1 MIRALLLCLPV
12 SVLLLGVLVGR
23 ASAEDVEITSA
34 VEQSSSLSMMQKIS
48 FVQGA
53 VSGTEGWIAGLESQ
67 KEKVLKDRALDDE
80 ERKAILACY
89 DRVLTPLRSLLEV
102 IRKSGNTMQAYF
114 ANGDE
119 VHADLEFRRVAVV
132 YKLATEK
139 QAESIVCTAGTDES
153 SGEQVTSMEEPES
166 AMGMDEVVVPPN
178 VDVSPT

>member
-1 MIRALLLCLPV
+1 MIRFLFTRLPV
-12 SVLLLGVLVGR
+12 SLLLLGVFVGR

-48 FVQGA
+48 FVEGA
-53 VSGTEGWIAGLESQ
+53 VSNTEGWITGLESE
-67 KEKVLKDRALDDE
+67 KEKVVKDRTLNDE

-89 DRVLTPLRSLLEV
+89 DRVLTPLRSLLEA

-114 ANGDE
+114 ASGDE

-139 QAESIVCTAGTDES
+139 QAESMVCTAGSDDP
-153 SGEQVTSMEEPES
+153 SGEQVTSLEEPDS
-166 AMGMDEVVVPPN
+166 AMGMDEVVVPPII
-178 VDVSPT
+178 DISAT